1 MKVGMPVMKLNAG
14 NINAVIREAWI
25 RDGEERRN
33 CSDPD
38 YHHER
43 TAENIYLIG
52 PARATDVIQSIER
65 QKQTYEQTTGR
76 KMRKDAVLTIAG
88 IIKPNGNQFKAL
100 PFGRQMQFFRD
111 SAEILQSADFFNDHL
126 GSFVVQ
132 VDEGVPHAHWTA
144 TPIAQDGSWSA
155 KKVLNLK
162 MLTKLNSLYPE
173 RMRERGWDVESLA
186 RFDQEAYRALS
197 PEEKAAYVEQKKAKK
212 KHGRSSA
219 EFKAE
224 AEAEKILA
232 QANTKAVDVLSD
244 ALART
249 KAYEA
254 DKKAEIDERAEKA
267 AKAKIAALTAEIED
281 LKERRQA
288 AMDELDD
295 IYDDILQEGAD
306 TLRGRA
312 LAVLLDWIPTETA
325 ERIREGLSW
334 ILRRHRELRGA
345 WPIRRQGSER
355 KWPGDGKEHLPRR

>member
-14 NINAVIREAWI
+14 NINAVIREAWL
-25 RDGEERRN
+25 RDNETKRN
-33 CSDPD
+33 CGDPD
-38 YHHER
+38 YQPEL
-43 TAENIYLIG
+43 TKENVYLLG
-52 PARATDVIQSIER
+52 DSLATDVIRNVETRKQS
-65 QKQTYEQTTGR
+65 YEQLKGR
-76 KMRKDAVLTIAG
+76 KMRKDAVLTVAG
-88 IIKPNGNQFKAL
+88 IIKPNGDQFNRL
-100 PFGRQMQFFRD
+100 SRDRQMQFFRD
-111 SAEILQSADFFNDHL
+111 SLDILQGEEFFNGNL
-126 GSFVVQ
+126 TNCVVQ
-132 VDEGVPHAHWTA
+132 VDEGVPHAHWSA
-144 TPIAQDGSWSA
+144 IPIAPDGTWSA

-162 MLTKLNSLYPE
+162 MLNKLNSLYPE
-173 RMRERGWDVESLA
+173 RMQARGWDVQSLT
-186 RFDQEAYRALS
+186 RFDEDAYRAMTA
-197 PEEKAAYVEQKKAKK
+197 EEKAAYVEKKRKA
-212 KHGRSSA
+212 HGKSSA

-267 AKAKIAALTAEIED
+267 AEAQIAALTAEIED

-288 AMDELDD
+288 AIDELDD